1 MCGFTQSEDN
11 VEVAPVIVGL
21 GGVAVAV
28 ESDCALVHELL
39 AEFYPVEPD
48 LSGPMWTVV
57 AHAQAPPRGVAVN
70 RFGVGYQP
78 DIAGRSL
85 TLWATQVKDLA
96 ITTRKC
102 VREIFL
108 DACERTGYGMLHAS
122 AVYRDDQAIVFAADK
137 RGGKTTLALRAV
149 LDHGWRWLSNDHLI
163 VWRGEAGLV
172 ATSLPTPIPLKVGT
186 YLDLIDRLPPPWD
199 TNGVD
204 AAGWRAAAPAARY
217 ASDVAVYYTFG
228 RLGQPNP
235 VLVELVGRR
244 LTVVF
249 PSYAGPGQREGVVD
263 TVPAQAAAAELAGH
277 VRADWIGDQR
287 LHQRHLPFP
296 HRDVAAFS
304 RDGVNLAAQVAAA
317 VAEVVRFTHRGDPS
331 PLLVS
336 NAEAAAR

>member
-1 MCGFTQSEDN
+1 M
-11 VEVAPVIVGL
+11 EVALVIVGL

-28 ESDCALVHELL
+28 ESDCALVRELL

-48 LSGPMWTVV
+48 PSEPMWTIV
-57 AHAQAPPRGVAVN
+57 AYAQAPPRGVDMN

-78 DIAGRSL
+78 DIARRSL
-85 TLWATQVKDLA
+85 TLWAKRETDLA

-108 DACERTGYGMLHAS
+108 DACERAGYGMLHAS

-186 YLDLIDRLPPPWD
+186 YVDLIDRLPPPWD
-199 TNGVD
+199 TNGID
-204 AAGWRAAAPAARY
+204 AEMWRAAAPAARY
-217 ASDVAVYYTFG
+217 ASDAAVYYTFG

-235 VLVELVGRR
+235 VLVELAGRR

-249 PSYAGPGQREGVVD
+249 PSYAGPGQREGVVE
-263 TVPAQAAAAELAGH
+263 TVPAGVAAAELAGH
-277 VRADWIGDQR
+277 VRTDWMEDQR

-296 HRDVAAFS
+296 HRDVAAFG
-304 RDGVNLAAQVAAA
+304 RDCVALASQVAAA
-317 VAEVVRFTHRGDPS
+317 AAEVVRFTHRGDPS
-331 PLLVS
+331 PLLAS
-336 NAEAAAR
+336 NAEAVAR

>member
-1 MCGFTQSEDN
+1 
-11 VEVAPVIVGL
+11 VR
-21 GGVAVAV
+21 
-28 ESDCALVHELL
+28 ELL
-39 AEFYPVEPD
+39 GEFYPVEPD
-48 LSGPMWTVV
+48 RRESMWTVV
-57 AHAQAPPRGVAVN
+57 ALVQAPPRGVAVN
-70 RFGVGYQP
+70 RFGVGFQP
-78 DIAGRSL
+78 DMAGCSL
-85 TLWATQVKDLA
+85 TLSSAREDDLA

-108 DACERTGYGMLHAS
+108 DACERAGYAMLHAS
-122 AVYRDDQAIVFAADK
+122 AVYREDQAVVFAADK

-186 YLDLIDRLPPPWD
+186 YVDLIDRLPPPWD

-204 AAGWRAAAPAARY
+204 AAAWRAATPAARY

-235 VLVELVGRR
+235 VQVELAGRR

-249 PSYAGPGQREGVVD
+249 PSYAGPGQREGVVE
-263 TVPAQAAAAELAGH
+263 TVPAGVAAAELAGH
-277 VRADWIGDQR
+277 VRTDWIGDQR

-296 HRDVAAFS
+296 HRDVAAFG
-304 RDGVNLAAQVAAA
+304 RDGAALATQVAAA
-317 VAEVVRFTHRGDPS
+317 AAEVVRFTHRGDPS
-331 PLLVS
+331 PLLVDH
-336 NAEAAAR
+336 AEGVAR